1 MSNSLGNK
9 IKIQIFGQSHSEA
22 IGVVIDTP
30 PAGIRLDTDKICA
43 FLARRK
49 GGNAI
54 STPRAES
61 DMPKIISG
69 LVDGVTC
76 MAPLCAIFE
85 NKDTRSKDYSSL
97 KVTPRPSH
105 ADYTAFVKSAG
116 FNDIRGGGAF
126 SGRLTLPLCFA
137 GAVCMQIL
145 EGYGIRIGA
154 HICSIGSVKDTRFD
168 PVSPELDLLGG
179 KSFPVLNAEAGEK
192 MTELIL
198 GVKEELDSV
207 GGIIECA
214 VTGVPAGIGE
224 PMFDGLENVIA
235 RAMFGI
241 PAIKGIEFGSGFE
254 CATMRGSEHNDAMCY
269 DGDRVVTKTNNAG
282 GIVGGISNGMPI
294 IFRVAVKPT
303 PSIAR
308 EQETVDLVNKTDARL
323 GITGR
328 HDPCIVPRAVPVVEA
343 AVALALLDAIMSN

>member
-1 MSNSLGNK
+1 MSNSLGKK

-30 PAGIRLDTDKICA
+30 PAGIRLDMDKICA

-54 STPRAES
+54 STPRSES

-76 MAPLCAIFE
+76 MAPICAIFE
-85 NKDTRSKDYSSL
+85 NKDTRSKDYSSF

-116 FNDIRGGGAF
+116 FNDIRGGGTF

-145 EGYGIRIGA
+145 EGYGVRIGA
-154 HICSIGSVKDTRFD
+154 HICSVGSIKDKRFD
-168 PVSPELDLLGG
+168 PVAPELDIIEGAE
-179 KSFPVLNAEAGEK
+179 FPVLDVTAGVQMK
-192 MTELIL
+192 GLIL
-198 GVKEELDSV
+198 SIKEELDSI
-207 GGIIECA
+207 GGTIECA
-214 VTGVPAGIGE
+214 VTGVPVGIGE

-241 PAIKGIEFGSGFE
+241 PAIKGIEFGTGFE
-254 CATMRGSEHNDAMCY
+254 CAEMRGSEHNDAMRY
-269 DGDRVVTKTNNAG
+269 DGDRVVTETNNAG

-308 EQETVDLVNKTDARL
+308 EQQTVDLVNKTDARL
-323 GITGR
+323 SITGR